1 MRYDA
6 LTPGF
11 DAIGPQ
17 HQMRN
22 MFLARFSIKSKHHL
36 FSRVAHLR
44 GCVPTR
50 GIYIAR
56 VSQHA
61 SLPYLPK
68 VKFEM
73 VSTNYVFQL
82 QGEFSLI
89 TISQSRECVDRSP
102 RGSPRDE
109 RWRPGPTKPTLNPT
123 ITSPYDSSSPAD
135 TTSRTIAIEPA
146 GDSLMVKAQVK
157 GYSMQS
163 DAQKWSNPPPGAAV
177 CLVSAVHPVFT
188 QLPSRW
194 HVVNPYLRCRLSISK
209 APPIS

>member
-1 MRYDA
+1 MWYDA
-6 LTPGF
+6 LTHWGF

-17 HQMRN
+17 HQIWN
-22 MFLARFSIKSKHHL
+22 MFLARFSMISKHHL
-36 FSRVAHLR
+36 YSRVAHLR
-44 GCVPTR
+44 SCVQATR

-61 SLPYLPK
+61 SLTYLPK

-82 QGEFSLI
+82 QGVFSLI

-102 RGSPRDE
+102 RGSPKDE

-123 ITSPYDSSSPAD
+123 ITSPHDSSSPAD

-188 QLPSRW
+188 QSPSRW
-194 HVVNPYLRCRLSISK
+194 HVV
-209 APPIS
+209 